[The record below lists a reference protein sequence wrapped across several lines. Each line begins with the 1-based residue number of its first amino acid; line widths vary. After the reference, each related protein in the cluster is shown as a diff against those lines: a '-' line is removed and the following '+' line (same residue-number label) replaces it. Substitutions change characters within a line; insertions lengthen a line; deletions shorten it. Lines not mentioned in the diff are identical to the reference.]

1 MSELI
6 ERVMYALGWMP
17 SERERVLED
26 ALEMA
31 RSSHGEDRAALEACK
46 RELIRVTASWEKA
59 EARIREL
66 ERERDGTAALFGG
79 RNLMV
84 RAIANRKLQELH
96 ERADRIAQ
104 R

>member
-1 MSELI
+1 MREMF
-6 ERVMYALGWMP
+6 ERVMHAMGWMP
-17 SERERVLED
+17 AERERVLSEQLQV
-26 ALEMA
+26 ALDEKAVAEQIA
-31 RSSHGEDRAALEACK
+31 RALHSNVMRAES
-46 RELIRVTASWEKA
+46 SWERA

-66 ERERDGTAALFGG
+66 EREFDGTAVLFGG